1 MKTFPAEETAWAGR
15 LAARL
20 RVLQADA
27 AADAPDLRLDFLK
40 EEIERALH
48 DIGPARRGS
57 HLDALAEQF
66 PDFAPPRGGESEVAL
81 LSLPPEVLVADL
93 IDTAPTLPAETLA
106 AWGQRLAEAGFGNAT
121 AASAGPGGGAFDLP
135 ADTRARLGLAA
146 AQETDPER
154 AARLCGLLIDLTIAL
169 DQLAW
174 SVWKQVA
181 PQSIIRRDAGPDG
194 EFRRLAGRYLA
205 GDPEVVATQV
215 SQTLDRSRHLIAGL
229 LAAIGPAGG
238 TFARNY
244 LAKFSP
250 EAIATAAAAGGG
262 SFLSS
267 AEQRNWRKYTE
278 MFGQVSGAAIERELL
293 NAIAQYAETAI
304 LGPNRPPAAPPPAGG
319 MKEEG

>member
-1 MKTFPAEETAWAGR
+1 MKTLPAEETAWAGR

-27 AADAPDLRLDFLK
+27 AADAPSMRLDFLK

-48 DIGPARRGS
+48 DIAPARRGS

-81 LSLPPEVLVADL
+81 LSLPPEVMVADL
-93 IDTAPTLPAETLA
+93 IDSAPTLPAETLA
-106 AWGQRLAEAGFGNAT
+106 AWGMRLAEAGFGNAT
-121 AASAGPGGGAFDLP
+121 AAPAGGGGGGFDLP
-135 ADTRARLGLAA
+135 VETRARLGLAA
-146 AQETDPER
+146 QQETDPER

-194 EFRRLAGRYLA
+194 DFRRLAGRYLA

-215 SQTLDRSRHLIAGL
+215 GQTLDRTRHLIAGL
-229 LAAIGPAGG
+229 LAAIGPAGS
-238 TFARNY
+238 TFARDY
-244 LAKFSP
+244 VARFSP
-250 EAIATAAAAGGG
+250 EAVANAASGG

-304 LGPNRPPAAPPPAGG
+304 LGPNRPPAVPQPAGG
-319 MKEEG
+319 